1 MSNLE
6 SAPPFQS
13 GKPEPRMQPSIPY
26 RISPGQTLAAE
37 RLSLHASMLRAPEC
51 LYKSRNV
58 HERPGFC
65 HQRGAGAQADA
76 TNAIGA
82 KRRPDPPW
90 ARAANAK
97 EPPPGAGS
105 LFARGFGEANRA
117 RRGLSG
123 KGRPAPGGKGAG
135 LVGLVEQVHGSAHG
149 VEGHAQGHGA
159 YDGQRYGHGAP

>member
-1 MSNLE
+1 
-6 SAPPFQS
+6 
-13 GKPEPRMQPSIPY
+13 MQPSIPY

-135 LVGLVEQVHGSAHG
+135 LVGLVEQVHGSAH
-149 VEGHAQGHGA
+149 
-159 YDGQRYGHGAP
+159 